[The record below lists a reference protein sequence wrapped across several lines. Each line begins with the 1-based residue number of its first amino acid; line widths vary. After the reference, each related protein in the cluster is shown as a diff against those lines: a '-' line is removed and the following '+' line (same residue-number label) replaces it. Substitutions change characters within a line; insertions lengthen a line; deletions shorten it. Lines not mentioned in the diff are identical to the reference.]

1 MKNKHYLMTQYINFH
16 RKFCFIVLMV
26 GILCIVAAADS
37 LAITP
42 IYENPLVT
50 MSDDGHLSMQVD
62 TNLPEKTSL
71 DVALWQTTPTP
82 RFVYAGV
89 PDSYPRF
96 IDCCVVNGSVFAK
109 FPSVYEQ
116 GLPIGKYE
124 IIITTTQIQAGQTL
138 GDKNARLEGPG
149 VRNLANGFKEHVF
162 RIRFPI
168 ENVVVPHPKE
178 SEKKSG
184 YW

>member
-1 MKNKHYLMTQYINFH
+1 MENKHYLMTQCVNTH
-16 RKFCFIVLMV
+16 RHFCFIVLMV
-26 GILCIVAAADS
+26 GVLCVAAATDS
-37 LAITP
+37 QAITP
-42 IYENPLVT
+42 TYETPLVT
-50 MSDDGHLSMQVD
+50 MSIDGHLSMQVN

-71 DVALWQTTPTP
+71 DVALWQIAQTP

-89 PDSYPRF
+89 PNNYPKS

-109 FPSVYEQ
+109 FPGVYEQ

-124 IIITTTQIQAGQTL
+124 IIITTTQIQADQIL

-149 VRNLANGFKEHVF
+149 VRNLANGYKEHVF

-168 ENVVVPHPKE
+168 ENAVVPHPKE